1 MMLGKIAVLAF
12 GALVTLAGH
21 AQSWPQKPV
30 KFLVPFPAGGATD
43 IPARLVAEKLSA
55 QWGQPVIVENRPG
68 AGGTLGAAEA
78 ARAAPDGY
86 TLFFPSGTV
95 MTASQYIYSK
105 LNYNAERDFVP
116 ITVVVSGPQV
126 LAVNANSPYKTVQD
140 LIDAARAN
148 SGKLTFGHAG
158 VGSQTHLAA
167 ENFVNAAKIN
177 ALAVPYK
184 GDPPALT
191 DLIAGAITFCV
202 TNLSSTIGH
211 VMSGRL
217 RALGVTS
224 TEEVPQLPGIPPIAK
239 TLPGFENSGW
249 FGLVAPA
256 GTPADIVQKVYRD
269 TKKALDDTQVK
280 ARFYTL
286 GAVPVGNSPEDMTR
300 MMAEERA
307 RWATVV
313 KQRNIHVN

>member
-1 MMLGKIAVLAF
+1 MIAGKIAALAA
-12 GALVTLAGH
+12 GALVAVAAH

-55 QWGQPVIVENRPG
+55 QWGQPVIVDNRPG
-68 AGGTLGAAEA
+68 AGGTLGAAEG

-86 TLFFPSGTV
+86 TLLFPSGTV
-95 MTASQYIYSK
+95 MTASQYIYAK
-105 LNYNAERDFVP
+105 LNYDPERDFVP

-126 LAVNANSPYKTVQD
+126 LAVNAKSPYRTVQD

-148 SGKLTFGHAG
+148 PGKLTFGHAG

-191 DLIAGAITFCV
+191 DLVAGSITFRV

-211 VMSGRL
+211 VTAGRL

-224 TEEVPQLPGIPPIAK
+224 TEEAPQLPGVPPIAK

-256 GTPADIVQKVYRD
+256 GTPAEIVQKVYRD
-269 TKKALDDTQVK
+269 TKRALDDTQVK
-280 ARFYTL
+280 ARFYAL
-286 GAVPVGNSPEDMTR
+286 GAAPVGNSPEEMAK
-300 MMAEERA
+300 MMADERA
-307 RWATVV
+307 RWSVIV
-313 KQRNIHVN
+313 KQRNIRLN